1 MFPLANHSSLVV
13 TILKFYVS
21 VVDLR
26 HTHLHYIQ
34 RYISI
39 TYIYI
44 CIKIKKIILTIN
56 DILKH

>member
-26 HTHLHYIQ
+26 HTHYT
-34 RYISI
+34 
-39 TYIYI
+39 TY
-44 CIKIKKIILTIN
+44 K
-56 DILKH
+56 DI